1 MKTNSRYLPTFRSF
15 FIDVVCFKV
24 DNGPVSLD
32 SVSDVEWISKALSF
46 SWTSNSG
53 RTSQVSLSEVLSK
66 GQNLRQHTES
76 TSRKSPF
83 WLQDIWACDKRS
95 ITKNVSPF
103 WPKSTVILTNTKW
116 PDDFYI
122 VCISLSTKKC
132 PMAKKH
138 IFLCIFFRFYLG
150 LCRLW
155 RWSQPTWLKIEF
167 ERYTKKESIFCHW
180 TLVCTYTNTN
190 NIKIIKSFCICQY

>member
-1 MKTNSRYLPTFRSF
+1 MNLIPKAKKKIGVFRVHRPTLAETLELF
-15 FIDVVCFKV
+15 FTFQKSKNLKWRKIDKEAIKV
-24 DNGPVSLD
+24 
-32 SVSDVEWISKALSF
+32 
-46 SWTSNSG
+46 
-53 RTSQVSLSEVLSK
+53 
-66 GQNLRQHTES
+66 
-76 TSRKSPF
+76 
-83 WLQDIWACDKRS
+83 WACDKRS
-95 ITKNVSPF
+95 IIKNVSPF